1 MSVFNWFVYIC
12 ATVTKL
18 SFIYVYKD
26 NKQCFINNIIMYFF
40 CLLRLLDIHLSFCLS
55 IQNTLKLN
63 WFSVYLFKKYIKNNP
78 IFVYLTGIL
87 YNSAVA

>member
-1 MSVFNWFVYIC
+1 
-12 ATVTKL
+12 
-18 SFIYVYKD
+18 
-26 NKQCFINNIIMYFF
+26 MYFF
-40 CLLRLLDIHLSFCLS
+40 CLLRLLDIHLILEKYLNNKLSFCLS